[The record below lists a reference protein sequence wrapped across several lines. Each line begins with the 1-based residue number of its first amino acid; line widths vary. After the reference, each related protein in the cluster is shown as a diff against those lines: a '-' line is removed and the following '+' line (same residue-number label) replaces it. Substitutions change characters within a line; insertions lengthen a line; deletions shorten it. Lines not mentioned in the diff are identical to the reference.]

1 MHGGVGPS
9 VGHGRLHL
17 GDEHALA
24 PDLVERRRGVAIA
37 LRPHDHRLDV
47 EAGVGLA
54 QELGDQLGL
63 AQGQR

>member
-1 MHGGVGPS
+1 MHGGVGPPL
-9 VGHGRLHL
+9 GDGRLDL
-17 GDEHALA
+17 GDEDALA
-24 PDLVERRRGVAIA
+24 PDLVERRRGVAVA
-37 LRPHDHRLDV
+37 LRPYDDRLDV